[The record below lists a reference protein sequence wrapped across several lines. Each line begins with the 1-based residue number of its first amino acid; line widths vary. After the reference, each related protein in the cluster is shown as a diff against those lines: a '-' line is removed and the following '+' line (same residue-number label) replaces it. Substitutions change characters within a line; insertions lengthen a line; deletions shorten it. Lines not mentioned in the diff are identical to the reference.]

1 MGGKHSK
8 QDVKNQIQ
16 NIVSTSIANNQQLQ
30 NKTKQAPVEFTNQT
44 ISLNCIL
51 LCYCDL
57 TATNKAN
64 IKVTTYQN
72 IDNQIMSSIKNDVKN
87 NIKNYVKNQMK
98 QKTFSSFSD
107 LADMFGDV
115 TDKQD
120 LENKVSN
127 TISNVVVNNLSAEN
141 VNEQLNALIV
151 NQAIQVGDKSP
162 AEKSAWFDKN
172 LNRNCNTDCPLLSY
186 YNNDTGKLIC
196 QQKACFGCVGTP
208 DKPRKVD
215 FLNINTIEFAA
226 KQVAKN
232 VIDSIMQNQLVN
244 QIVTTL
250 QNDLTQVQG
259 GSLMGMSD
267 ALGPI
272 GIAVVLAMILGGGV
286 SLYLGMKKSKSSS
299 SLQVVKNTP

>member
-72 IDNQIMSSIKNDVKN
+72 VDNQIMSSIKNDVKN

-127 TISNVVVNNLSAEN
+127 TISNVVVNNLSAQN

-162 AEKSAWFDKN
+162 AEKSEWFDKN

-196 QQKACFGCVGTP
+196 QQKACLGCVGTP

-215 FLNINTIEFAA
+215 FLNINTIDFAA

-244 QIVTTL
+244 EIVTKL

-286 SLYLGMKKSKSSS
+286 SLYLGMKKSQSSS
-299 SLQVVKNTP
+299 SLQIVKNTP